1 MQRLLLL
8 VSLFLLAFAP
18 TARAQLQPA
27 FYVNGAAGVNTPL
40 AGIPTPSPYGWT
52 PAAPAPQGWRTIQY
66 AITQVQAW
74 MAAAAP
80 AVPTARI
87 YIQSGQVY
95 SPGTNGEVFPIT
107 MEPSIELISSSMSQ
121 VAMPSFLVP
130 AGATAITFP
139 SNKSFFYRFFTA
151 ATPPVRFPNSGLR
164 YLQFVGGA
172 IGVQMGANSANRH
185 NSIVEWCEFQE
196 QTTAGIQVVTDS
208 GVNDPKFYRNTFSG
222 SFRGVEMIANGT
234 GPSLAADI
242 EECSFLSNVSV
253 MSAGIYLLD
262 NSSGVSSNQVG
273 VGGIFR
279 SNNFEG
285 IQSGVY
291 IEARGGQQIRRPRV
305 FRSRFASIV
314 ASAVEARLVNNVGQD
329 LVVTDCVMMNC
340 TSGVKVSGTTS
351 GGSHAW
357 SLSNNTF
364 YQCSR
369 GLDVSVAGSGSA
381 TLTTEKHLVRECSQS
396 GYRVN
401 LTSTGSSPLT
411 FAMTSQQD
419 RLLENQRSIELLGSA
434 AGSFTLRSS
443 MVCRGRTLGDALY
456 CSNPNMTLA
465 LDGCTLADNSRAI
478 NLIAYNA
485 AASSFGHLILDGN
498 SADVIPTAAPAPSF
512 TYSCFSRIGSAY
524 PGLGNLNQVDPQLVR
539 PYFKIALASPCVDA
553 GNALPASFG
562 QDYEGEVRE
571 ISGSLSVLP
580 RRDIGADEMSP
591 NGSACNYGNVGFEQ
605 FNVFPK
611 MVVSGAPYVSPSA
624 ARLRF
629 DLIDAVQ
636 LVFGVPAFG
645 AILFIGQDEVSQS
658 PLPFDLAPLGW
669 PGSYVQMDPFW
680 SSGLVLSGPNGAT
693 TLSIG
698 IAPGLTGVVVTAQ
711 WFVLMPPPYDIVTS
725 DAARVTV
732 GNTFVPPQAFNMVA
746 VGNGSFPMGSTSGRP
761 NEAPVHATTIMNQ
774 FWIGRYEVT
783 QADYQA
789 VMGSN
794 PSFFPGASRPVES
807 VTWMQAN
814 AYCAALNAQ
823 QANNLPPGYA
833 YRLPTEAEWEFA
845 CRLGATTPWTNTT
858 TAPTCADGNA
868 NLCVG
873 STVPVGSYAA
883 NHAGLYDT
891 HGNVWEWVLDS
902 DPSTSGPATGGYPVG
917 PVVDPLVTGGPG
929 YIVRGGTWSS
939 PFGDATSTV
948 RFSALTP
955 TREIGFRI
963 VLAPA
968 RQVPYVPP
976 ASLNMVPIQSG
987 SFQMGSTAVGGPSIP
1002 VHPVTLNQPFW
1013 MGKFEVTQ
1021 AEYQAR
1027 MGANPS
1033 TFVGASRPVETVS
1046 RAQALSYCAALNTA
1060 YAGQM
1065 PAGYSFRLPTEAEW
1079 EYCCRAGTTT
1089 DWHTGAVA
1097 PVCAQANVGLNILTS
1112 CVGATANVGSYAANA
1127 WGLHDMHG
1135 NVGEWILDKFD
1146 INTPYP
1152 STAVTDPYVQNG
1164 SLGIYRGG
1172 TYLAF
1177 GLASGSAARGL
1188 NPFFPSAANG
1198 FRIALAP
1205 TLPITNP

>member
-18 TARAQLQPA
+18 TARAQQPA

-40 AGIPTPSPYGWT
+40 AGIPTPGPLGWT

-151 ATPPVRFPNSGLR
+151 ATPPVRFSNSGLR

-291 IEARGGQQIRRPRV
+291 IEARGGQQIRYPRV

-562 QDYEGEVRE
+562 QDYEGELRE

-636 LVFGVPAFG
+636 PVFGVPAFG

-746 VGNGSFPMGSTSGRP
+746 VGNGSFQMGSTQGRS
-761 NEAPVHATTIMNQ
+761 NEAPVHDTTIMNQ

-794 PSFFPGASRPVES
+794 PSTFQGPSMPVES
-807 VTWMQAN
+807 VTWSQAN
-814 AYCAALNAQ
+814 DYCAALTAQ
-823 QANNLPPGYA
+823 QASNVPPGYV

-845 CRLGATTPWTNTT
+845 CRLNAGTNRWTNTNNN
-858 TAPTCADGNA
+858 PPICADLNA
-868 NLCVG
+868 NFCVNATA
-873 STVPVGSYAA
+873 SVGNYAA
-883 NHAGLYDT
+883 NPAGLYDT
-891 HGNVWEWVLDS
+891 HGNVSEWVLDA
-902 DPSTSGPATGGYPVG
+902 DPSTNGPATGVYPAG
-917 PVVDPLVTGGPG
+917 PVVDPLATTGTGH
-929 YIVRGGTWSS
+929 IVRGGTWNS
-939 PFGDATSTV
+939 PFADATATV
-948 RFSALTP
+948 RYSALAP

-963 VLAPA
+963 VLAPQ
-968 RQVPYVPP
+968 RQLPFSPP
-976 ASLNMVPIQSG
+976 ASLNMVPIQPG
-987 SFQMGSTAVGGPSIP
+987 VFQMGSNTVGFPSTP
-1002 VHPVTLNQPFW
+1002 VHQVTLNNQFW

-1021 AEYQAR
+1021 AQYQSLR
-1027 MGANPS
+1027 TGNPS
-1033 TFVGASRPVETVS
+1033 SFVGPNRPVEGVTKS
-1046 RAQALSYCAALNTA
+1046 DAQAYCAALTA
-1060 YAGQM
+1060 QQSALGAL
-1065 PAGYSFRLPTEAEW
+1065 PAGYVYRLPTEAEW
-1079 EYCCRAGTTT
+1079 EYCCRAGTTS
-1089 DWHTGAVA
+1089 DWSTGTS
-1097 PVCAQANVGLNILTS
+1097 PSCAQANVAPGALLPP
-1112 CVGATANVGSYAANA
+1112 CVGQTTNVGSYPPNP

-1135 NVGEWILDKFD
+1135 NVGELVIDQFSGS
-1146 INTPYP
+1146 Y
-1152 STAVTDPYVQNG
+1152 AAGAATDPV
-1164 SLGIYRGG
+1164 SLTGTLHIYRGG
-1172 TYLAF
+1172 SF
-1177 GLASGSAARGL
+1177 GQGGLEVSSAKRGVP
-1188 NPFFPSAANG
+1188 PFNFPSQGVG
-1198 FRIALAP
+1198 FRIVLAP
-1205 TLPITNP
+1205 TLP